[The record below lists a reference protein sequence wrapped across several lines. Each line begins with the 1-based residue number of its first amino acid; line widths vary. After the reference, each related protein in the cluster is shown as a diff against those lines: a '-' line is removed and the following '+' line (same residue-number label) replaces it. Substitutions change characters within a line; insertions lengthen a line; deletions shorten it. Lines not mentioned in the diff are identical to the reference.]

1 MEITPTENEN
11 KPSSQTDED
20 KNPSSDITQ
29 EDNLLEFESGLHHV
43 LTTNPAPKENNF
55 QEQIS
60 EDGNSV
66 EFVPSVPV
74 DLPPQKEDETQN
86 LSSLKNKKALDT
98 LLALAR
104 TYIGMEDIESA
115 LHSLNEVMEHGSQ
128 SQKAE
133 AQSLIDEIKG
143 KS

>member
-1 MEITPTENEN
+1 MDFTPSAPTE
-11 KPSSQTDED
+11 
-20 KNPSSDITQ
+20 
-29 EDNLLEFESGLHHV
+29 
-43 LTTNPAPKENNF
+43 
-55 QEQIS
+55 
-60 EDGNSV
+60 
-66 EFVPSVPV
+66 
-74 DLPPQKEDETQN
+74 LPTQKEDQSKN

-115 LHSLNEVMEHGSQ
+115 LHSLNEVMEHGSK
-128 SQKAE
+128 SQKEE